1 MNVSEM
7 RVGAVYMV
15 RGGHILRYRGVYARA
30 NRPQG
35 FNPAPRPNDN
45 PCLAFGSVQ
54 DEGPFDPPVGYS
66 ALAEDAL
73 YEVTPKDLPWIRDR
87 REQMLARKLDVT
99 DIEHL
104 IAELE
109 KRGS

>member
-7 RVGAVYMV
+7 KVGAVYMV
-15 RGGHILRYRGVYARA
+15 RGGHILRYRGVYASSGRA
-30 NRPQG
+30 PLI
-35 FNPAPRPNDN
+35 DN
-45 PCLAFGSVQ
+45 PCLAFGSVE

-66 ALAEDAL
+66 ARAEDAL
-73 YEVTPKDLPWIRDR
+73 YEITPKDLPWIRDR
-87 REQMLARKLDVT
+87 REQMLARKLDVV

-109 KRGS
+109 KRS